1 MLQTIKRMP
10 KGAQPSRWKQL
21 RKSNCRSTKDGAR
34 VQETLGM
41 SAGQAPLL
49 QEEDA

>member
-1 MLQTIKRMP
+1 MP

-21 RKSNCRSTKDGAR
+21 RKSNCRSTRDGAR

-41 SAGQAPLL
+41 EAGRAPPLR
-49 QEEDA
+49 EEGA